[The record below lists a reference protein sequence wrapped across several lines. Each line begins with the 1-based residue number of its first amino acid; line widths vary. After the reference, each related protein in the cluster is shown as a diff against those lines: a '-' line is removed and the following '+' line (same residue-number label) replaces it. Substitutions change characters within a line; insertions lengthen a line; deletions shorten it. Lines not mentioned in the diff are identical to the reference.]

1 MAIRA
6 AGLNGLKVQG
16 SEYLPSF
23 CIIER
28 LNFMLLTITP
38 FVADGVANDW
48 QKAVACLERTLGSI
62 LGNPERD
69 LRAMVICQDR
79 PPLTLK
85 DDRFLFLET
94 KQPKPNKQDPMA
106 KERDKG
112 AKTVEAFDAARELS
126 PEYVM
131 LVDGD
136 DLISNTLASYVY
148 QRPTF
153 DAFCLKRGYKWREGS
168 SHFTLLPGFNQICES
183 AFVWRFDK
191 RLFPAYLGKTYT
203 KRICD
208 QEHNLVEAAMNAE
221 GLQVDKIYEPKAVYV
236 TGHVN
241 HIHPSLHKFTLK
253 RRIKHFVLSPWR
265 SHKLTPE
272 LKAEFG
278 LTHEATK
285 RSEC

>member
-1 MAIRA
+1 
-6 AGLNGLKVQG
+6 
-16 SEYLPSF
+16 
-23 CIIER
+23 
-28 LNFMLLTITP
+28 MLLAIIP

-79 PPLTLK
+79 PPLKLNDERYFFLK
-85 DDRFLFLET
+85 T
-94 KQPKPNKQDPMA
+94 SQPKPDKRDAMA

-112 AKTVEAFDAARELS
+112 VKIVEAFETAAELS

-131 LVDGD
+131 LVDAD
-136 DLISNTLASYVY
+136 DLISNSLVSYVY

-153 DAFCLKRGYKWREGS
+153 DAFCLKRGYRWREGS
-168 SHFTLLPGFNQICES
+168 SRFTLLPRFNQVCES

-208 QEHNLVEAAMNAE
+208 QEHNLVEAAMAAA
-221 GLQVDKIYEPKAVYV
+221 GLHVDKIYEPKAVYV

-241 HIHPSLHKFTLK
+241 HMYPALHEFTLK
-253 RRIKHFVLSPWR
+253 RRIKHLALSPWR
-265 SHKLTPE
+265 DQKLTPE

-278 LTHEATK
+278 LTDETTT
-285 RSEC
+285 RSNVELSRS